1 MLCLDCGK
9 PMREIEKFAVAG
21 GSLSYFRFGEGA
33 TPLVILPGMSL
44 KPIVNSASA
53 IAGAYHDFRREFSA
67 FVFDYREPVPATA
80 TPRDFAAD
88 VAAALDALG
97 VKRACVFGASLGGMV
112 ALWLAIDRPD
122 LVGKLAL
129 GSTTAKTPDVGKT
142 AMHEWAAL
150 AENRDVAALNRSV
163 WARLYTTAYL
173 TKWADAFAYLEKDG
187 TDAECARFVALSQV
201 VCRMD
206 AEADLQNI
214 ACPTLVLAAGNDS
227 IFPPACSEKIA
238 QATGA
243 EYFVY
248 EDFCH
253 SVFDEAEDYK
263 DRLMAFFK
271 E

>member
-1 MLCLDCGK
+1 MTVFG
-9 PMREIEKFAVAG
+9 REI
-21 GSLSYFRFGEGA
+21 SYFRFGEGA
-33 TPLVILPGMSL
+33 TPFVILPGMSL
-44 KPIVNSASA
+44 KPIVNSAPA
-53 IAGAYHDFRREFSA
+53 IAGAYHDYRREFSC
-67 FVFDYREPVPATA
+67 FVFDYRTPVGDSA

-97 VKRACVFGASLGGMV
+97 VKHACVFGASLGGMV

-122 LVGKLAL
+122 LVKKLAL
-129 GSTTAKTPDVGKT
+129 GSTTAKTPEMGKT

-150 AENRDVAALNRSV
+150 AEHRDVAALNRSV
-163 WARLYTTAYL
+163 WARLYTEDYL
-173 TKWADAFAYLEKDG
+173 TRYADAFAFLENDG

-214 ACPTLVLAAGNDS
+214 ACPTLVLAAGDDS
-227 IFPPACSEKIA
+227 IFPPVCSEKIA

-243 EYFVY
+243 DYFVY

>member
-1 MLCLDCGK
+1 
-9 PMREIEKFAVAG
+9 MRTIEKFAVAG

-33 TPLVILPGMSL
+33 TPFVILPGMSL
-44 KPIVNSASA
+44 KPIVNSATA

-67 FVFDYREPVPATA
+67 FVFNYREPVPADA

-97 VKRACVFGASLGGMV
+97 VKHACVFGASLGGMV
-112 ALWLAIDRPD
+112 AQWLAIDRPD

-150 AENRDVAALNRSV
+150 AENRNVVALNRSV

-187 TDAECARFVALSQV
+187 TETECARFVALSQV

-214 ACPTLVLAAGNDS
+214 ACPTLVLAAGDDS
-227 IFPPACSEKIA
+227 IFPPVCSEKIA

-243 EYFVY
+243 DYFVY
-248 EDFCH
+248 EDYCH

-271 E
+271 EQK

>member
-1 MLCLDCGK
+1 
-9 PMREIEKFAVAG
+9 MRTIEKFAVSG
-21 GSLSYFRFGEGA
+21 GTLSYFRFGEGT

-44 KPIVNSASA
+44 KPIANSASA
-53 IAGAYHDFRREFSA
+53 IAGAYHDFRHEFRA
-67 FVFDYREPVPATA
+67 FVFDYREPVGDSA

-97 VKRACVFGASLGGMV
+97 VKNACVFGASLGGMV

-129 GSTTAKTPDVGKT
+129 GSTTAKTPEVGKT

-150 AENRDVAALNRSV
+150 AKNGDVAALNRSV
-163 WARLYTTAYL
+163 WARLYTNAYL
-173 TKWADAFAYLEKDG
+173 AKWADAFAFLEKDG
-187 TDAECARFVALSQV
+187 TTAECARFVALSQV

-206 AEADLQNI
+206 AEAELSKI
-214 ACPTLVLAAGNDS
+214 ACPTLVLAAGKDS
-227 IFPPACSEKIA
+227 IFPPVCSETIA
-238 QATGA
+238 KATGA
-243 EYFVY
+243 DYFVY
-248 EDFCH
+248 EEYCH